1 MAVTYQT
8 SDYSAGT
15 SNPTLPMEAAIM
27 NAALD
32 PTAGSST
39 FDITP
44 TCPTGNC
51 TWPFYQS
58 LAICSSCRD
67 LGGRLQ
73 GISNT
78 KNSSTTWVLPNNL
91 SLEVPRQSVT
101 LGMVTMTMTTA
112 HSTNSVWGISQL
124 VSHQLTLFCRL
135 ND

>member
-1 MAVTYQT
+1 VAVTYQT

-78 KNSSTTWVLPNNL
+78 KNFSTTWVLPNNL